1 MDKNTRWVVLGYVGA
16 GLITAWVLIQG
27 LITTFHYVGKQINVY
42 DLNKELLGLGENFT
56 LAHLLGIVLT
66 LLIAWYCWRH
76 EEWNRGLHQ
85 VVEELR
91 KVTWPTGAE
100 TQTATI
106 VVIIATFAF
115 TFVLWLYD
123 ILWGWATGLIL

>member
-27 LITTFHYVGKQINVY
+27 LITTFHLAGKQFGVY

-56 LAHLLGIVLT
+56 IAHAAGIAVT
-66 LLIAWYCWRH
+66 ALIGLYCWKR
-76 EEWNRGLHQ
+76 EDWNRSAHQ

-91 KVTWPTGAE
+91 KVTWPTGSE

-106 VVIIATFAF
+106 VVIIATFAI

-123 ILWGWATGLIL
+123 ILWGWAVGLIL